1 MAIPFSPNR
10 ITPPLLPN
18 FGRKCNSEYRK
29 YDLTLISEY
38 RKVVNLTRDSIRGA
52 GAPGKGQSMQTLSWA
67 SEHTS
72 ALQEFIARGMS
83 FAAAADALNARFGT
97 AYSRSA
103 AIGRAKRIGLAVPR
117 RSEDMPARV
126 PKAPRPP
133 KAAMQTSPARRA
145 GLIAPPPAPERAG
158 SGG

>member
-29 YDLTLISEY
+29 SVLTSISED
-38 RKVVNLTRDSIRGA
+38 RKVVDSIRRT

-67 SEHTS
+67 PEHTS

-83 FAAAADALNARFGT
+83 FAAAADALNARFDT
-97 AYSRSA
+97 ADSRSA
-103 AIGRAKRIGLAVPR
+103 AIGRAKRFGLAVPR
-117 RSEDMPARV
+117 RSEDMPARAEGT
-126 PKAPRPP
+126 KTAKGSHADIAR
-133 KAAMQTSPARRA
+133 ARRA

>member
-29 YDLTLISEY
+29 SVLTSISED
-38 RKVVNLTRDSIRGA
+38 RKVVDSIRRT

-67 SEHTS
+67 PEHTS

-133 KAAMQTSPARRA
+133 KAAMQTSPGRRV
-145 GLIAPPPAPERAG
+145 GLSLRRRPP
-158 SGG
+158 SGPNR